1 MEKISYE
8 CRVYESIDDKEP
20 ILDNVSKIDGENNS
34 VHKEL
39 NLLISTL
46 IVTMRPTDIVLHW
59 IVLLMTYLI
68 QLSLIKSN
76 KCRLIE
82 LKLFGT
88 YAISS

>member
-20 ILDNVSKIDGENNS
+20 DNVSKIDGKNNS